1 MPSIWLAFLYI
12 IIKNKFLKKIIIINI
27 FILLIV
33 PSMPIVSTNI
43 EKFLHYNDAKN
54 YIQNKKPS
62 YILVLGAGADAT
74 GKPYAESFKRAEL
87 GIELSKKYSVP
98 IIFSGGEDADKL
110 PNFFDLDEVDYIKEV
125 ESLNTYDTSINLK
138 EIIKSSDDLILLV
151 TSPIHYRRSV
161 LTLKNNNFNIKIP
174 NNHDYNFKYD
184 YSLIPKPS
192 SIYKFNNSIYE
203 IVAIIWYYFS
213 GKI

>member
-1 MPSIWLAFLYI
+1 M
-12 IIKNKFLKKIIIINI
+12 
-27 FILLIV
+27 LIV